1 MLLTVVFPL
10 VALSDGKEAIFYYQ
24 IRITSRMTMKIQ
36 GLEQKLEADTTL
48 RYTWKRSD
56 QESTLIFDAAHVK
69 AKKNGQE
76 LMNTFMSRE
85 KLRNISK
92 GETEE
97 VRLEDAAEDLK
108 NMLQD
113 SFGVPVC
120 KLVVDKSGKEIKRTI
135 VAGPGAKTL
144 IENGMIANA
153 LLFHTRF
160 PENQHEW
167 QASSEVSM
175 GNGGY
180 ARGKL
185 TYLKQTNGKAG
196 QTIVKVSGILLN
208 DDFRQ
213 PGTKLTIKAARYVVS
228 GNQTY
233 DLALR
238 EWISG
243 KLSFEV
249 SFLMESNDK
258 PLGSAEGMILVILET
273 LPSRK

>member
-1 MLLTVVFPL
+1 LSFLLAPFCFSL
-10 VALSDGKEAIFYYQ
+10 DFFLLK
-24 IRITSRMTMKIQ
+24 
-36 GLEQKLEADTTL
+36 
-48 RYTWKRSD
+48 
-56 QESTLIFDAAHVK
+56 AAK
-69 AKKNGQE
+69 QNGQE
-76 LMNTFMSRE
+76 SVNSFMSRE
-85 KLRNISK
+85 KTRDISK

-97 VRLEDAAEDLK
+97 VRFEDAAEELK
-108 NMLQD
+108 NRLRD

-153 LLFHTRF
+153 LLFHTMF
-160 PENQHEW
+160 PENQYQW

-175 GNGGY
+175 GNGCY

-185 TYLKQTNGKAG
+185 TYLKQANGKAG
-196 QTIVKVSGILLN
+196 QTVVKVSGILLN
-208 DDFRQ
+208 DSFKK
-213 PGTKLTIKAARYVVS
+213 PGTRLTIKKVRYVVN

-243 KLSFEV
+243 KLSFKV

-258 PLGSAEGMILVILET
+258 PLGSAEGMLLVVLET